1 MPKATDHL
9 RSTPNLAISI
19 HLAKTRSSDA
29 LDVENREQTG
39 KAATWRARAD
49 KRLHCML
56 RRPQECH
63 RLQIGM
69 HVAEKNDRERRTQA
83 CMCREAE
90 NCYIG
95 LFGRG
100 ASAHAS
106 IDDERRRDPLNRF
119 EGSSDQAE
127 EEKIPTRVKA
137 CPKCELASGAQ
148 VFVHKQTRRPKR
160 HMANFVGPHA
170 FRASAAPASA
180 YGKRHGRGPSSYA
193 PTAS

>member
-1 MPKATDHL
+1 MCDETRTCANPGDGRRSLHQIAGDDSTDFPMPKATDHL

-69 HVAEKNDRERRTQA
+69 HGAEKNDRERRTQA
-83 CMCREAE
+83 CSNCRRA
-90 NCYIG
+90 
-95 LFGRG
+95 LSRPGRMLRLVLTFFTRSPG
-100 ASAHAS
+100 VRTTLIRCLEPTPLESLGTTSPPTRSRAVDVSPTRGQRMFSASASRQH
-106 IDDERRRDPLNRF
+106 
-119 EGSSDQAE
+119 
-127 EEKIPTRVKA
+127 
-137 CPKCELASGAQ
+137 
-148 VFVHKQTRRPKR
+148 
-160 HMANFVGPHA
+160 
-170 FRASAAPASA
+170 
-180 YGKRHGRGPSSYA
+180 
-193 PTAS
+193 